1 MPQAVSRRQYR
12 MMMAIVHGNAKDGPR
27 GRPPKSVAAKYTD
40 PGKDAPES
48 KDNDTGGT
56 WGEKHHKRA
65 KEKVKQDR
73 INRKKSKKDL
83 KKSFE
88 EYMEKKS
95 PGMCAATMVMDQHN
109 RILLGTHNKGG
120 LAFPG
125 GHLETN
131 ESFEQAALRELNEE
145 AGVVGRITDEIWRG
159 KTNNNETAVFLAE
172 IVSGKPKSTKSDDGH
187 ESMTDWKWYELD
199 QIPWG
204 ELRNCCK
211 APIKDFV
218 GKRFGKSLKGMV
230 CLEKLEKNII
240 RQKADAVFEVTH
252 GDALRLVGNGMFRTL
267 RRVVEGMKDE
277 DFKEVKID
285 THTLSIRRHM
295 SDVYSGRLNDGH
307 KTVYQFTNKSLPE
320 LTAALMS
327 VFEWYLPEDEKELQM
342 LQDSSLDDDAVH
354 GGIHHLIDEYKR
366 HNIGDIYEEMESIR
380 ETMRNGM
387 AVDLQQIE
395 ARIMNLFD
403 KLEEVIHET
412 VGKHNQLAQS
422 VGKDIDELEAKLR
435 ELQSKIEEQ
444 PAKASTI
451 EAFSTNPGNKDKI
464 HDEYY
469 SYLTKP
475 RIEICPNGKITINF
489 AHDWQDEE
497 KTNFLQDMRAKVLGP
512 KDRK

>member
-1 MPQAVSRRQYR
+1 MPQAASRRQYR
-12 MMMAIVHGNAKDGPR
+12 LMMAILHGNVKDGPR

-48 KDNDTGGT
+48 KDNDRGGS

-65 KEKVKQDR
+65 KDKVKEER
-73 INRKKSKKDL
+73 IGKKKSKKDL

-88 EYMEKKS
+88 DYLEKKHKNNN
-95 PGMCAATMVMDQHN
+95 CAAVLVMDQHN

-125 GHLETN
+125 GHCHED
-131 ESFEQAALRELNEE
+131 EGFEQGAVREASEE
-145 AGVVGRITDEIWRG
+145 TGCPVRISAEIFRG
-159 KTNNNETAVFLAE
+159 KTNGNNTVVYLGE
-172 IVSGKPKSTKSDDGH
+172 IVHGKPKNTKSDHGK
-187 ESMTDWKWYELD
+187 ESMTDWKWHEMD
-199 QIPWG
+199 EIPWA

-211 APIKDFV
+211 QPIKDFI

-240 RQKADAVFEVTH
+240 RQKSDAVFEVSH
-252 GDALRLVGNGMFRTL
+252 GEALHLVGNGMFRVL
-267 RRVVEGMKDE
+267 RKIVAGMQDEEFKD
-277 DFKEVKID
+277 VQID
-285 THTLSIRRHM
+285 TYTMSIRRHM

-327 VFEWYLPEDEKELQM
+327 VFEWYMPEDEKELNL

-354 GGIHHLIDEYKR
+354 GGLNHLVEQYKR

-395 ARIMNLFD
+395 ARIMSLFD
-403 KLEEVIHET
+403 KLEDVVHEVA
-412 VGKHNQLAQS
+412 GKHNHLTQQ
-422 VGKDIDELEAKLR
+422 VGKEIDELEAKLR
-435 ELQSKIEEQ
+435 TLQDRIND
-444 PAKASTI
+444 PAPTPSTV
-451 EAFSTNPGNKDKI
+451 EAFSANPANKDRV

-475 RIEICPNGKITINF
+475 KIEISPNGKIVITF
-489 AHDWQDEE
+489 AQDWQDEE
-497 KTNFLQDMRAKVLGP
+497 KTNFLQDMRAKAINKAV
-512 KDRK
+512 K